1 MNYKY
6 SVSVILKNGF
16 IDTKNSF
23 LNQEKSI
30 YEQTRNYIL
39 ENEDDEDLRKLFTD
53 FENNKN
59 EEAGIWLDYSDYSLP
74 NEIEKVYVTKIGEI
88 TN

>member
-59 EEAGIWLDYSDYSLP
+59 DDVHTTIKKMMMCCKCFSS
-74 NEIEKVYVTKIGEI
+74 VTRHKYIS
-88 TN
+88 